1 MKIAELLLAKTGNA
15 HRHTRANRVCECL
28 CQCVCVSECVCTGIC
43 RECVNYLGKQP
54 NAFQDEFLLRVYARH
69 VIHINQRYI
78 YIYIMC
84 I

>member
-15 HRHTRANRVCECL
+15 HRHTHVLTECAS
-28 CQCVCVSECVCTGIC
+28 VCVYKCDNVCVCTGIC

-78 YIYIMC
+78 YVIMC